1 MEVLRTQPPPD
12 STPVILYDGSCNL
25 CRAQLGH
32 MRWLSRDRVVAAP
45 LQERLRDFPGLSREE
60 ALREI
65 KLIAADGRVYGGT
78 EGLIKLLEI
87 GYPFAGRPLYT
98 FYQLSGIKAIS
109 DGLYAWVAR
118 NRYRWFGRTE
128 DCEDGSC
135 GVHVDAREA
144 AAEERETTPSAR
156 PDNPA

>member
-1 MEVLRTQPPPD
+1 MEAFRTQPPPD
-12 STPVILYDGSCNL
+12 GTPVILYDGSCNL
-25 CRAQLGH
+25 CRAQLGP
-32 MRWLSRDRVVAAP
+32 MRRLSRNRVITAP
-45 LQERLRDFPGLSREE
+45 LQERLRDFPGLSLEE

-65 KLIAADGRVYGGT
+65 TLIDADGRVYGGA

-87 GYPFAGRPLYT
+87 GYPFAGRPLHT
-98 FYQLSGIKAIS
+98 CYQLPGIRAVS

-135 GVHVDAREA
+135 GVHVEAREA
-144 AAEERETTPSAR
+144 ATEERDTAPPER
-156 PDNPA
+156 PGNPA